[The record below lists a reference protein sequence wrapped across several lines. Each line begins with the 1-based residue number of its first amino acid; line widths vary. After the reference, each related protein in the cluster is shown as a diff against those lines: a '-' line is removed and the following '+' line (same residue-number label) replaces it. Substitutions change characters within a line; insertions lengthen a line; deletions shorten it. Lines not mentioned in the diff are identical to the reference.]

1 MNDSKGLTMS
11 DLRLS
16 RRRFLG
22 ASAGGAAALAL
33 GPWTAP
39 AAAGLS
45 KGQIS
50 IQMWTLRD
58 MFAADPEGTLRALAG
73 IGYVQIEL
81 AGMPPGH
88 TAASLRAL
96 LDDVGIRAYSGHDGW
111 DTNNFDEGAYRAQ
124 LERAVT
130 VGQRQTGFAW
140 FPGPYT
146 EDYFKVVAAQ
156 LNRAGAI
163 AREYGLRFFYHN
175 HDFEF
180 TNLRADGRPVYTVLL
195 EETDPALVKFQMDLM
210 WIHFGGGPW
219 RQLLTTMPDRFISF
233 HVKDQ
238 SPEAAPGCGC
248 DLFADPGQGVAPL
261 QEMIA
266 TAGNARNRRYVVER
280 DSQVH
285 PLTTA
290 RIGYEFLRGLSI

>member
-1 MNDSKGLTMS
+1 MGDI
-11 DLRLS
+11 RLS

-22 ASAGGAAALAL
+22 ASAGGAAALA
-33 GPWTAP
+33 TAGSWAP
-39 AAAGLS
+39 HALAGAGIP
-45 KGQIS
+45 KAHIS
-50 IQMWTLRD
+50 IQMWSVRD
-58 MFAADPEGTLRALAG
+58 MFAADPEATLRALAD
-73 IGYVQIEL
+73 IGYVEIEL
-81 AGMPPGH
+81 AGIPPGH
-88 TAASLRAL
+88 TATSLRAI

-111 DTNNFDEGAYRAQ
+111 DTGDFNEASYRAQ

-130 VGQRQTGFAW
+130 LGQRQTGFAW

-156 LNRAGAI
+156 LNRAAAI
-163 AREYGLRFFYHN
+163 ARDYGLRFFYHN

-195 EETDPALVKFQMDLM
+195 EETDPSLVKFQLDLM
-210 WIHFGGGPW
+210 WINYGGGPW
-219 RQLLTTMPDRFISF
+219 RQLLTTMPERFISF

-248 DLFADPGQGVAPL
+248 DIFADPGQGVVPL
-261 QEMIA
+261 EDMLA
-266 TAGNARNRRYVVER
+266 TAGKPGNRRYVVER

-290 RIGYEFLRGLSI
+290 SIGYEFLRGVAV

>member
-1 MNDSKGLTMS
+1 MS
-11 DLRLS
+11 DIRLS

-22 ASAGGAAALAL
+22 TTAGGAAALA
-33 GPWTAP
+33 TAGAWAP
-39 AAAGLS
+39 HASAGAGIS
-45 KGQIS
+45 KGRIS

-58 MFAADPEGTLRALAG
+58 MFAADPEGTLRALAS
-73 IGYVQIEL
+73 IGYVDIEL
-81 AGMPPGH
+81 AGIPPGL
-88 TAASLRAL
+88 TATSLRAL

-111 DTNNFDEGAYRAQ
+111 DVNNFDEASYRAQ

-130 VGQRQTGFAW
+130 LGQRQTGFAW

-146 EDYFKVVAAQ
+146 EVFFGVVAGQ
-156 LNRAGAI
+156 LNRAAAI

-195 EETDPALVKFQMDLM
+195 EQTDPSLVKFQMDLM
-210 WIHFGGGPW
+210 WINFGGGPW

-248 DLFADPGQGVAPL
+248 DLFADPGQGVVPL
-261 QEMIA
+261 REMLA
-266 TAGNARNRRYVVER
+266 TAGKPGSRRYVVER
-280 DSQVH
+280 DSQPH

-290 RIGYEFLRGLSI
+290 RIGYEFLRSVDV

>member
-1 MNDSKGLTMS
+1 MS
-11 DLRLS
+11 DIRLN

-22 ASAGGAAALAL
+22 ATAGSAAALA
-33 GPWTAP
+33 TAGSWAP
-39 AAAGLS
+39 HALAGTGVP
-45 KGQIS
+45 KTHIS
-50 IQMWTLRD
+50 IQLWSVRD
-58 MFAADPEGTLRALAG
+58 MFAADPEGTLRALAD
-73 IGYVQIEL
+73 IGYREVEL
-81 AGMPPGH
+81 AGLPPGH
-88 TAASLRAL
+88 TAASLRAI

-111 DTNNFDEGAYRAQ
+111 DTNNFDEGGYRAQ

-130 VGQRQTGFAW
+130 LGQRQTGFAW

-146 EDYFKVVAAQ
+146 EEYFGVVAGQ
-156 LNRAGAI
+156 LNTAGSI

-195 EETDPALVKFQMDLM
+195 EETDPKLVSFQMDLM

-219 RQLLTTMPDRFISF
+219 REYLTTMPKRFITF

-248 DLFADPGQGVAPL
+248 DVFADVGEGVVPLAEMLTAAGKPGG
-261 QEMIA
+261 
-266 TAGNARNRRYVVER
+266 RRYVVER
-280 DSQVH
+280 DSQPH
-285 PLTTA
+285 PLTSA
-290 RIGYEFLRGLSI
+290 RIGYEFLRNVDI

>member
-1 MNDSKGLTMS
+1 MGETRM
-11 DLRLS
+11 S

-22 ASAGGAAALAL
+22 ATAGGAAAFASA
-33 GPWTAP
+33 GAWAP
-39 AAAGLS
+39 NVVAGTGVP
-45 KGQIS
+45 KGHMS
-50 IQMWTLRD
+50 IQMWSVRD
-58 MFAADPEGTLRALAG
+58 MFAADPEGTLRALVG
-73 IGYVQIEL
+73 IGYRQIEL
-81 AGMPPGH
+81 AGIPPGH

-96 LDDVGIRAYSGHDGW
+96 LDEVGIRAYSGHDGW
-111 DTNNFDEGAYRAQ
+111 DVNNFNEASYRAQ

-130 VGQRQTGFAW
+130 LGQAQTGFPW

-146 EDYFKVVAAQ
+146 EDFFKVVAAQ
-156 LNRAGAI
+156 LNRAARI
-163 AREYGLRFFYHN
+163 ASEYGLRFFYHN

-195 EETDPALVKFQMDLM
+195 DETDPKLVKFQMDFM
-210 WIHFGGGPW
+210 WINFGGGPW

-238 SPEAAPGCGC
+238 SPEAAPGCNC
-248 DLFADPGQGVAPL
+248 DLFADPGQGVVPL
-261 QEMIA
+261 EEMIA
-266 TAGNARNRRYVVER
+266 TAGRQRNRRFVVER

-290 RIGYEFLRGLSI
+290 RIGFEFLHSVEI

>member
-1 MNDSKGLTMS
+1 MTEI
-11 DLRLS
+11 RLS
-16 RRRFLG
+16 RRKFLG
-22 ASAGGAAALAL
+22 ATAGGAAALAL

-39 AAAGLS
+39 AGADLS

-81 AGMPPGH
+81 AGIPPGH

-96 LDDVGIRAYSGHDGW
+96 LDSVGIRAYSGHDGW
-111 DTNNFDEGAYRAQ
+111 DPSNFNEAAYRDQ

-130 VGQRQTGFAW
+130 LGQRQTGFAW
-140 FPGPYT
+140 SPGPYT
-146 EDYFKVVAAQ
+146 EAYFKALAVQ

-180 TNLRADGRPVYTVLL
+180 TTLRADGRPVYTVLL
-195 EETDPALVKFQMDLM
+195 EETDPSLVRFQMDLM
-210 WIHFGGGPW
+210 WIHYGGGPW
-219 RQLLTTMPDRFISF
+219 RELLTTMSDRFISF

-248 DLFADPGQGVAPL
+248 DLFADPGQGVVPL
-261 QEMIA
+261 EEMLA
-266 TAGNARNRRYVVER
+266 TAGNPRNRRYTVER

-290 RIGYEFLRGLSI
+290 KIGYDFLRSLSI